1 MLERMWRNQ
10 ITHALLLR
18 VNNGAVTV
26 KKYFGLF
33 FKKTKTKT
41 CDYYVAQQLHFWKFI
56 PWKMKTYVHSEIYIY
71 IYIYIYIWTYIYSML
86 FVITPNWTQSWY
98 LSSGEWLNELCY
110 LHTKKYYSAMKKNK
124 LLIHIEWL
132 FTELFWMKK
141 PSPMIPH
148 T

>member
-10 ITHALLLR
+10 ITHTLLLR

-26 KKYFGLF
+26 KNILDFSL
-33 FKKTKTKT
+33 KKQKQKPVTTMWPSNYTSGNLSPAK
-41 CDYYVAQQLHFWKFI
+41 WKPMFTQ
-56 PWKMKTYVHSEIYIY
+56 KYIY
-71 IYIYIYIWTYIYSML
+71 MYIYGHIYSML

-141 PSPMIPH
+141 PSSMIPH
-148 T
+148 M